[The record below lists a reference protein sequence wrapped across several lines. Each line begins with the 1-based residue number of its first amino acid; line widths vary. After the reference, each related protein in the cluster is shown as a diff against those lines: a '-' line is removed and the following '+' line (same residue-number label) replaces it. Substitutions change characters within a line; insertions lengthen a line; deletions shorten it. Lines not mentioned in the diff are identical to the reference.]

1 MKQEQFLTVVTAEEA
16 HRIWREAL
24 RPAPLGEEQVPL
36 AEALG
41 RVLAQNV
48 ISRVDVPFFDRSN
61 VDGYAVRSED
71 TFGAE
76 ETEPGLLKLT
86 GEVIHTSVAPKIEL
100 TEGMATPIATGGVIP
115 RGADAV
121 MMIEYT
127 VPRDGDDSGGDT
139 PGGVDSAGVDS
150 GGVDSGGEGA
160 GRIEIHRSVAPGNAI
175 SFAGTDIAAGETV
188 LHRRTVLTS
197 RETGVLAAI
206 GHDTVPV
213 FRRPR
218 VGVLSTGD
226 EIIPPGAEMSIG
238 KIFDSNATIISDA
251 IREIGCEPVRLGI
264 VPDHMDTIRDTLTK
278 ALAECDMVMLS
289 GGTSK
294 GQGDLNYI
302 VVDQMGDPGILV
314 HGVALKP
321 GKPLCLAMV
330 GGTPLAILPGFPT
343 SAVFTFHE
351 FIAPV
356 LRLMA
361 GLGEEDPQ
369 QVRAT
374 LPMRVNSDKG
384 RTEFLL
390 VNLVAGK
397 DGFSAYP
404 MGKGS
409 GSVTAFSKA
418 DGFISIGRNAE
429 YVEAGEPVNVTLIGQ
444 EVAPAHLIVIGS
456 QCVGLDY
463 LLSRMSEAGFRVK
476 FIAVGSQG
484 GLIAAK
490 RGECDLAGMHLLDE
504 ATGLYNAPFL
514 DDTLH
519 LVKGYGRKQGLLF
532 RKDDQRLAGP
542 AKAKD
547 LEAALERA
555 RTDPGLLMINRN
567 RGSGTRVLVDQL
579 LGGAK
584 PQGFLVE
591 AKSHNAVAAAV
602 AQGRVDWGIAIENV
616 AAQLGLGFLPIVD
629 EEYDLVIPKSRLD
642 REPVRAMIELLRQP
656 ETRDGLRALGMILPE
671 PA

>member
-41 RVLAQNV
+41 RVLAQDM

-61 VDGYAVRSED
+61 VDGFAVRAED

-76 ETEPGLLKLT
+76 ETEPRLLRLT
-86 GEVIHTSVAPKIEL
+86 DEVIHTSVTPKIEV
-100 TEGMATPIATGGVIP
+100 TEGMASPIATGGVIP

-127 VPRDGDDSGGDT
+127 VPRNGDNSAGEDSGG
-139 PGGVDSAGVDS
+139 GGS
-150 GGVDSGGEGA
+150 GAVN
-160 GRIEIHRSVAPGNAI
+160 RIEIHRSVAPGNAI
-175 SFAGTDIAAGETV
+175 SFAGTDVAAGETV

-206 GHDTVPV
+206 GYDRVPV

-238 KIFDSNATIISDA
+238 KIFDSNATIISDS
-251 IREIGCEPVRLGI
+251 IREIGCEVVRLGI
-264 VPDHMDTIRDTLTK
+264 VPDQMEIIRATLVK

-302 VVDQMGDPGILV
+302 VVEEMGDPGILV

-369 QVRAT
+369 QVLAT

-390 VNLVAGK
+390 VNLVTGK

-418 DGFISIGRNAE
+418 DGFISIDRNAE
-429 YVEAGEPVNVTLIGQ
+429 YVDGGVPVKVTLIGQ
-444 EVAPAHLIVIGS
+444 EVAPADLIVIGS

-463 LLSRMSEAGFRVK
+463 LLSRMAEAGYRVK

-484 GLIAAK
+484 GLTAAK

-504 ATGLYNAPFL
+504 ASGNYNAPFL

-532 RKDDQRLAGP
+532 RKDDPRLAGLP
-542 AKAKD
+542 TD
-547 LEAALERA
+547 TGLEAALELA
-555 RTDPGLLMINRN
+555 RTDPGLMMINRN
-567 RGSGTRVLVDQL
+567 RGSGTRVLVDKL
-579 LGGAK
+579 LEGAK
-584 PQGFLVE
+584 PRGHLIE

-616 AAQLGLGFLPIVD
+616 ARQSGLGFLPIVD
-629 EEYDLVIPKSRLD
+629 EEYDLVIPKSRLE
-642 REPVRAMIELLRQP
+642 REPVRAIVEMLRDP
-656 ETRDGLRALGMILPE
+656 ETRDGLRALGMSLPE
-671 PA
+671 TG